1 MNAPEYFHLRPGH
14 SPPELHGAPYRAVVI
29 IEAPVTAE
37 WRSLVSAWLVKS
49 GCLYMMAWGPDC
61 SLWDDSVDYAN
72 LDEFEYGDIP
82 DDRFVMTTW
91 HNNKPLEE
99 VLWFCEHTAHH
110 PAVDL
115 HRKILI
121 HISPVE
127 RGAELLDDYQR
138 ADRKSTRLNSS

>member
-1 MNAPEYFHLRPGH
+1 MNAPEYIHLQPDS
-14 SPPELHGAPYRAVVI
+14 SPPELRGAPFRAVVV
-29 IEAPVTAE
+29 IEAPVTPD
-37 WRSLVSAWLVKS
+37 WRASVSKWLVES

-91 HNNKPLEE
+91 HNNEPVEE
-99 VLWFCEHTAHH
+99 VFWLCEHTAHH
-110 PAVDL
+110 PTVDL
-115 HRKILI
+115 HRNVLV

-127 RGAELLDDYQR
+127 RGAELINDYQR
-138 ADRKSTRLNSS
+138 AAQA